1 MSTYRWHADSLLH
14 VTALPAA
21 VADRLLVATPE
32 QLRVLVWFS
41 AHTANFDA
49 AACAA
54 ALKMPADACQS
65 CLRFWVEQNVLV
77 NVEESAVAPSVSSA
91 GTAIPRPTPVKP
103 RAQEVLRY
111 QKQHPDFAAFV
122 EAASARLG
130 KAIGHGDTATLLYLL
145 DTVGLPQE
153 VILLEIA
160 YAVSIGKGNMRYIE
174 KLALDWAD
182 KELTALPDVDRH
194 IQYLERCHRAAERIQ
209 QLFLLP
215 RALNVSQAE
224 MCAKWLDDWHF
235 TEPMLKAAYDI
246 TIENTGKFSPVYMD
260 GILKRWQAEDIHT
273 LDKITRPPA
282 KKKSAAATNPEQ
294 SSLDIDSF
302 DQALQ
307 RYRPQ
312 FGKKN

>member
-1 MSTYRWHADSLLH
+1 MSTYRWHADSLSH

-32 QLRVLVWFS
+32 QLRVLLWFC
-41 AHTANFDA
+41 AHTKDFDT

-54 ALKMPADACQS
+54 ALKMPAEDCRAC
-65 CLRFWVEQNVLV
+65 LHFWVEQAILTCA
-77 NVEESAVAPSVSSA
+77 EESAAPLPAASPVIA
-91 GTAIPRPTPVKP
+91 RPAAVKP

-111 QKQHPDFAAFV
+111 QQQHPDFTTFV
-122 EAASARLG
+122 ETASARLG

-194 IQYLERCHRAAERIQ
+194 IQYLEQCHRAAARIQ
-209 QLFLLP
+209 QLFALP

-224 MCAKWLDDWHF
+224 MCAKWLNEWQF

-246 TIENTGKFSPVYMD
+246 TLENTGKFSPVYMD
-260 GILKRWQAEDIHT
+260 GILKRWHAEGIQT
-273 LDKITRPPA
+273 LDKITRPPT
-282 KKKSAAATNPEQ
+282 KKKVAATNPEQ

-312 FGKKN
+312 FAKKN